1 MMFSP
6 RQRPSCFGR
15 LQKRCTATRETPL
28 RPPRLCANTSFFS
41 ASPHLRVRSDFS
53 LARFEETGP
62 PPSRGAGLA
71 MGWGTDMAGFDYVAV
86 DTKGVEKRGF
96 IPAETGDAAR
106 AALEKQRLYVVS
118 VKPGSGDTAERR
130 PLFGLKLGR
139 ARMSVKQL
147 TLFTRQLATLNR
159 VSPLE
164 ESLRTITRQTEQE
177 RVRAIVATVHQGVTE
192 GRRLADAMAREPRS
206 FPPLYRAMVA
216 AGESSGTLPTIL
228 DRLAALLERQA
239 EIRGKMITALA
250 YPTILAV
257 VAMGVVTALMMFVV
271 PQVVE
276 QFDTVGQELPFLTR
290 MVIGVS
296 DLLVGWWWLM
306 AGVAVVGGVGFW
318 RALKVPAIRLSFDTW
333 LLKLPLIGRLLR
345 DLHAARMARTLGTM
359 VASRLPL
366 LEGLTLTAGTIHNRR
381 LRVASDA
388 IVDAIRGGGS
398 LSAAMRRA
406 GVFPPLLTYLAASG
420 EAAGRLDEM
429 LERAADYLERE
440 FDRFTATA
448 LSLLEPAIIVVMGGV
463 VATIVLS
470 ILLPILQLNTL
481 AGQ

>member
-1 MMFSP
+1 
-6 RQRPSCFGR
+6 
-15 LQKRCTATRETPL
+15 
-28 RPPRLCANTSFFS
+28 
-41 ASPHLRVRSDFS
+41 
-53 LARFEETGP
+53 
-62 PPSRGAGLA
+62 
-71 MGWGTDMAGFDYVAV
+71 MADFDYLAIDTRGNETRGHVAAN
-86 DTKGVEKRGF
+86 DL
-96 IPAETGDAAR
+96 DSAR
-106 AALEKQRLYVVS
+106 ATLDRRRLYVVRIE
-118 VKPGSGDTAERR
+118 PGAPAPARGR
-130 PLFGLKLGR
+130 PLFGLTLGR
-139 ARMSVKQL
+139 AKMSAKQL

-177 RVRAIVATVHQGVTE
+177 SVQAIVAMVHAGVVE
-192 GRRLADAMAREPRS
+192 GRRLADAMAREPKS

-216 AGESSGTLPTIL
+216 AGESSGSLPAIL
-228 DRLAALLERQA
+228 ERLSILLERQA
-239 EIRGKMITALA
+239 EIRGKLITAMA
-250 YPTILAV
+250 YPAVLAV

-276 QFDTVGQELPFLTR
+276 QFDTVGQALPFLTR
-290 MVIGVS
+290 MVIALS
-296 DLLVGWWWLM
+296 AFLVGWWWALLLVV
-306 AGVAVVGGVGFW
+306 ALAVVGAW
-318 RALKVPAIRLSFDTW
+318 RVLKEPSVRLSFDSW
-333 LLKLPLIGRLLR
+333 LLRIPLIGRLLR
-345 DLHAARMARTLGTM
+345 DLHAARLARTLSTM

-381 LRVASDA
+381 LRLASDE
-388 IVDAIRGGGS
+388 ITDAIRSGGS
-398 LSAAMRRA
+398 LSTAMRRT

-429 LERAADYLERE
+429 LERAADYLEKE

-448 LSLLEPAIIVVMGGV
+448 LSLLEPLIIVVMGGI

>member
-1 MMFSP
+1 M
-6 RQRPSCFGR
+6 
-15 LQKRCTATRETPL
+15 A
-28 RPPRLCANTSFFS
+28 
-41 ASPHLRVRSDFS
+41 DFDYI
-53 LARFEETGP
+53 AIDT
-62 PPSRGAGLA
+62 RGA
-71 MGWGTDMAGFDYVAV
+71 
-86 DTKGVEKRGF
+86 EKRGHVAAAS
-96 IPAETGDAAR
+96 IDAAR
-106 AALEKQRLYVVS
+106 TALDRQRLYVVRLE
-118 VKPGSGDTAERR
+118 PGSPPVATAR

-139 ARMSVKQL
+139 AKMSGKQL

-164 ESLRTITRQTEQE
+164 ESLRTITRQTEQDS
-177 RVRAIVATVHQGVTE
+177 VRAIVAEVHVGVVE
-192 GRRLADAMAREPRS
+192 GRRLADSMARAPKS

-239 EIRGKMITALA
+239 EIRGKLITALA
-250 YPTILAV
+250 YPAILAI
-257 VAMGVVTALMMFVV
+257 VALGVVTALMMFVV

-290 MVIGVS
+290 MVIAFS
-296 DLLVGWWWLM
+296 DLLVGWWWAMLLAVAL
-306 AGVAVVGGVGFW
+306 AGVVLW
-318 RALKVPAIRLSFDTW
+318 QALKQPPIRLAFDSW
-333 LLKLPLIGRLLR
+333 LLRIPLIGRLLR

-366 LEGLTLTAGTIHNRR
+366 LDGLMLTAGTIHNRR
-381 LRVASDA
+381 LRVASDD
-388 IVDAIRGGGS
+388 IVEAIRGGGS

-448 LSLLEPAIIVVMGGV
+448 LSLLEPAIIVIMGGI

-481 AGQ
+481 AGG

>member
-1 MMFSP
+1 V
-6 RQRPSCFGR
+6 
-15 LQKRCTATRETPL
+15 A
-28 RPPRLCANTSFFS
+28 
-41 ASPHLRVRSDFS
+41 DFDYI
-53 LARFEETGP
+53 AIDT
-62 PPSRGAGLA
+62 RGA
-71 MGWGTDMAGFDYVAV
+71 
-86 DTKGVEKRGF
+86 EKRGHV
-96 IPAETGDAAR
+96 AAADVDRAR
-106 AALEKQRLYVVS
+106 ATLDARRLYVVRIE
-118 VKPGSGDTAERR
+118 PGSAPAAKGR
-130 PLFGLKLGR
+130 PLFGLQLGTPK
-139 ARMSVKQL
+139 MSAKNL

-177 RVRAIVATVHQGVTE
+177 SVRAIVSQVHAGVVE
-192 GRRLADAMAREPRS
+192 GRRLADSMARAPKS

-239 EIRGKMITALA
+239 EIRGKLITALA

-276 QFDTVGQELPFLTR
+276 QFDTVGQQLPLLTR
-290 MVIGVS
+290 MVITLS
-296 DLLVGWWWLM
+296 DILVGYWWIMLVIV
-306 AGVAVVGGVGFW
+306 AGLGFLGW
-318 RALKVPAIRLSFDTW
+318 RALKDEALRLAFDTW

-366 LEGLTLTAGTIHNRR
+366 LEGLALTAGTIHNRR
-381 LRVASDA
+381 LKLASDE
-388 IVDAIRGGGS
+388 IVDSIRGGGS

-448 LSLLEPAIIVVMGGV
+448 LSLLEPAIIVVMGVV

-481 AGQ
+481 AGT